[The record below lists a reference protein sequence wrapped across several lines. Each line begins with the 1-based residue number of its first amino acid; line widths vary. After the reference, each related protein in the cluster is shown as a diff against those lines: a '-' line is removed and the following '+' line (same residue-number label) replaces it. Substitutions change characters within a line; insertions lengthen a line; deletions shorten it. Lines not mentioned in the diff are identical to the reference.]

1 MTGATKIQIT
11 VTPAKVTLPLF
22 LSNGLDVAP
31 GEDLIVALRT
41 QPVILDVIICNL
53 IVNRAVGV
61 PGSSFESWDLMK
73 SGLMHP
79 LYEHPCL
86 CLNPLKKDR

>member
-1 MTGATKIQIT
+1 MTGATKIQTT

-31 GEDLIVALRT
+31 GDLIVALRT

-73 SGLMHP
+73 SRLDAP
-79 LYEHPCL
+79 LV
-86 CLNPLKKDR
+86 